1 MKIAIFVHCFYP
13 RHIYGTEA
21 YTLVLSKNLKKLG
34 HEVTVVSAT
43 FEGEPA
49 QERAVESYIW
59 DGVKVISLDRNH
71 FANKGLSETYYDP
84 SLRGIQ
90 ERIIRGI
97 NPDVIHITHLI
108 NHSASVLEV
117 ARALKKPIV
126 STLTDFYGFCFNNK
140 LETAEGG
147 LCHGPNKLRSN
158 CLECYMKDVSSKPW
172 APEEYGKYADASYRK
187 MASKVF
193 AFRSRVL
200 RDDKIKDFNSI
211 TARPNVLNNYYK
223 HISRAI
229 APSAFLLNA
238 YKDNI
243 RGLKLK
249 LSHFGIDIDR
259 STKPK
264 RAAGAPIVFG
274 FVGQLAPHKGT
285 HLLIEAFAKLPAGCE
300 LYIYGNVEQ
309 DKSYIAKLKMLARGH
324 KVHFKGTFSASDTAA
339 VLAELDVMVIPS
351 TWYENSPLILLQ
363 SLATHTPTIVSD
375 VAGMTEFVKDGVNG
389 FHFVRGSA
397 KDLEAKLRAFLD
409 DPLLAARMSE
419 ATHYDRTALDM
430 AKDVS
435 ETYSSIAT
443 EALSPSS

>member
-1 MKIAIFVHCFYP
+1 MRIAIFVHCFYP

-21 YTLVLSKNLKKLG
+21 YTLLLSRNLQKLG

-43 FEGEPA
+43 FEGEPV

-59 DGVKVISLDRNH
+59 DGVKVISIDRNH
-71 FANKGLSETYYDP
+71 FVNKGLSETYYDP

-97 NPDVIHITHLI
+97 DPDVVHITHLI
-108 NHSASVLEV
+108 NHSASILEV
-117 ARALKKPIV
+117 AHALGKPIV

-147 LCHGPNKLRSN
+147 LCHGPDKLRSN

-172 APEEYGKYADASYRK
+172 APEEYEKFGDARYRK
-187 MASKVF
+187 IASKAF
-193 AFRSRVL
+193 AFRSCVL
-200 RDDKIKDFNSI
+200 RDKKIIDFNSI
-211 TARPNVLNNYYK
+211 TARPTVLSKFYR

-229 APSAFLLNA
+229 APSSFLLNA

-243 RGLKLK
+243 ADLNLK

-259 STKPK
+259 SPKPK

-285 HLLIEAFAKLPAGCE
+285 HLLIEAFASLPGNCE

-309 DKSYIAKLKMLARGH
+309 DKSYVSKLKTLSRGH
-324 KVHFKGTFSASDTAA
+324 KIYFKGTFSATDTAT
-339 VLAELDVMVIPS
+339 VLAKLDVMVIPS

-363 SLATHTPTIVSD
+363 SLATHTPTIVSN
-375 VAGMTEFVKDGVNG
+375 VAGMTEFVRDGVNG
-389 FHFVRGSA
+389 FHFERGSA
-397 KDLEAKLRAFLD
+397 RGLEAKLRAFLD
-409 DPLLAARMSE
+409 DPLLASRMSE

-435 ETYSSIAT
+435 ETYHSIAAKAT
-443 EALSPSS
+443 TLLN